1 MTVARLQKQLAATEL
16 RIAKATQ
23 RRDEIA
29 ERLASSLSLTSKLD
43 VDTST
48 MSTKALGEL
57 VADAARSHGGDCA
70 RVGYAHTSASWKIF
84 RKRLAELVKRGER

>member
-29 ERLASSLSLTSKLD
+29 ERLASSLTSKPD